1 VRSATRTASCVV
13 AISLLCLLVCALPA
27 AADPEPWPFVPGSW
41 TLVLLPDTQF
51 YAQDHPDIFTAQTR
65 WIVENRDARRIRF
78 VLHEGDVTNDNS
90 PGQWGNARYSMSLLD
105 GVVPYALVPGNHDGG
120 YARDSLLSVFF
131 PVALFQ
137 RAPTFGG
144 VFETGKL
151 DNSYHLFTAGG
162 REWLILALEW
172 EPREEVVAWA
182 DRVLK
187 KYPERSAMILTH
199 AYLNYDDTL
208 LDQAAH
214 QLWDTLIAPNRNV
227 AFVFSGHVCDDGA
240 GRLRSTGRNGNTVEQ
255 IVANYQM
262 RAEGGEGYLRLME
275 FRPDGKTVQVKTYS
289 PYLGKYL
296 TDEQQ
301 QFTLEV
307 PPPVPN
313 RP

>member
-1 VRSATRTASCVV
+1 VRFITRAASLVV
-13 AISLLCLLVCALPA
+13 VIGLLCLLVCALPV
-27 AADPEPWPFVPGSW
+27 AADPEPFPFVDGSW

-51 YAQDHPDIFTAQTR
+51 YAQDHPDILTAQTR
-65 WIVENRDARRIRF
+65 WIVENRKARNIGF

-90 PGQWGNARYSMSLLD
+90 PAQWGRARYSMSLLD

-131 PVALFQ
+131 PVALYE

-144 VFETGKL
+144 VFEKGKL
-151 DNSYHLFTAGG
+151 DDSYHLLSAGG
-162 REWLILALEW
+162 RDWLILALEW
-172 EPREEVVAWA
+172 EPRGEVIAWA

-187 KYPERSAMILTH
+187 KYSQRSAMILTH

-208 LDQAAH
+208 LDEPAH
-214 QLWDTLIAPNRNV
+214 QLWDNLIAPNGNV

-240 GRLRSTGRNGNTVEQ
+240 GRLRSTGRHGNAVEQ

-262 RAEGGEGYLRLME
+262 RPQGGEGYLRLME
-275 FRPDGKTVQVKTYS
+275 FLPDGKTVQVKTYS
-289 PYLGKYL
+289 PYLDKYL

-301 QFTLEV
+301 QFVLEV
-307 PPPVPN
+307 PPPVQP
-313 RP
+313 